1 MRLTTTAIN
10 SFLDEVWAGS
20 QAAWPPT
27 PIMSVPEWADTYRHL
42 STQVGAIGGPWRTE
56 RVEVARGPMMAAT
69 EHGVKTVT
77 AMTCTQ
83 LLKTSLIENIVG
95 RAAHIDP
102 GPILLC
108 QPKDEAVK
116 KFSKERIAPMA
127 RVTPVLR
134 DLLGNDR
141 ERGGSDTLG
150 YKEFPGGFLAMESA
164 GSPTNLAMRPI
175 RITLLDEIDKY
186 ETTKEGDPVTLAE
199 ERTSTFDKINSLH
212 VRCCSPTLTETSR
225 IHRSY
230 YEGDQRRAFVAC
242 PHCGYE
248 QALDFFKHVHWEK
261 TEDGEHLPL
270 TAAIHCTECGEPWTE
285 SQRMKIMTTKHA
297 VKWRQTREFECCGE
311 KQKPLETRHWT
322 QWTEESQV
330 GYALCRQCNKRT
342 VSNTH
347 ASFNASKLYSPF
359 TTIAELAAKWIIA
372 KDDPETKQT
381 FYNTQLGLAFSSEL
395 INRADPTGLLARCEV
410 FNAEVPF
417 GTMLLTAGVDVQAGS
432 EGGAVGRLEV
442 EVVGWGAGYESW
454 SVVHEVIPGDPSRPE
469 TWARLDELLLRP
481 FKHESGREMFIR
493 AVCVD
498 SGGHNTEEVY
508 KFARA
513 RVGRN
518 VWAIKGAS
526 DKTQT
531 WSPVW
536 PIPKLD
542 VKKSKHT
549 GYRPQIIGVNAGKL
563 FVRNKLAVE
572 EPGPG
577 YSHFPVGRPAAW
589 FEQLTAEDLIVET
602 KAGAKIR
609 RWLLKRGRANEALD
623 CRVYAYA
630 AVCGL
635 EHLGKINWAKLS
647 EFFDT
652 IAPPPPRDVA
662 ETAERLAEVLAAP
675 EELVPPPPRP
685 APPPAIKRVR
695 PSAWLR

>member
-1 MRLTTTAIN
+1 MTMMLTPTAQR
-10 SFLDEVWAGS
+10 SALDELWAGTR
-20 QAAWPPT
+20 AACPAT
-27 PIMSVPEWADTYRHL
+27 PLLSVPDWADQFRHL

-69 EHGVKTVT
+69 ERGVKTVT

-95 RAAHIDP
+95 RAAHLDP

-150 YKEFPGGFLAMESA
+150 YKEFPGGFLALESA

-212 VRCCSPTLTETSR
+212 VRCCSPTWTETSR

-242 PHCGYE
+242 PKCSHE
-248 QALDFFKHVHWEK
+248 QVLDFFKHVHWDK
-261 TEDGEHLPL
+261 SDDGGTHFTN
-270 TAAIHCTECGEPWTE
+270 TAAIYCEECWHGWTE
-285 SQRMKIMTTKHA
+285 TERMKIMTTKFA
-297 VKWRQTREFECCGE
+297 VKWRQTRAFECCGE
-311 KQKPLETRHWT
+311 KQEPVKTRRWSE
-322 QWTEESQV
+322 WTEACQV
-330 GYALCRQCNKRT
+330 GYALCVHCNRRG
-342 VSNTH
+342 VESTH
-347 ASFNASKLYSPF
+347 ASFTASKLYSPF
-359 TTIAELAAKWIIA
+359 TTIPELAKKWIEA

-381 FYNTQLGLAFSSEL
+381 FYNTQLGLAFSSETV
-395 INRADPTGLLARCEV
+395 NKADPTGLLQRCEQ
-410 FNAEVPF
+410 FQAEVPF
-417 GTMLLTAGVDVQAGS
+417 GVMLLTAGVDVQSGS
-432 EGGAVGRLEV
+432 EGTNNGRLEV
-442 EVVGWGAGYESW
+442 EVVGWGKDYESW
-454 SVVHEVIPGDPSRPE
+454 SVMHEVIPGDPSRPE
-469 TWARLDELLLRP
+469 TWAKLDALLTRP
-481 FKHESGREMFIR
+481 FKHESGRDMFIR
-493 AVCVD
+493 AACVD

-513 RVGRN
+513 RIGRN

-536 PIPKLD
+536 PVPKLD
-542 VKKSKHT
+542 VKKTKRT
-549 GYRPQIIGVNAGKL
+549 GYRPQMIGVNAGKL

-572 EPGPG
+572 TPGPG
-577 YSHFPVGRPAAW
+577 YCHFPTGRPVAW
-589 FEQLTAEDLIVET
+589 FEQLTAEDLIIEN
-602 KAGAKIR
+602 KAGMKIR
-609 RWLLKRGRANEALD
+609 KWLLKRGRANEALD
-623 CRVYAYA
+623 TRVYAYA

-635 EHLGKINWAKLS
+635 EHLGKINWASLAD
-647 EFFDT
+647 FFDGFT
-652 IAPPPPRDVA
+652 PPPRADGEDDVPM
-662 ETAERLAEVLAAP
+662 P
-675 EELVPPPPRP
+675 ENPQLPSVPPRP
-685 APPPAIKRVR
+685 PRVR
-695 PSAWLR
+695 RSSFLG